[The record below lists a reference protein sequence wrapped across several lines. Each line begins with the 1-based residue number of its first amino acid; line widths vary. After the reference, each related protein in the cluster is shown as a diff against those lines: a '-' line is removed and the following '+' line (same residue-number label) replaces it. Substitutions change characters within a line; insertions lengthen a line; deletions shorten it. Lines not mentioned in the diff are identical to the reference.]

1 MTIFLASVGGVIA
14 LQIKVVTLP
23 ELIYWPIDV
32 TVDGK
37 SISVND

>member
-1 MTIFLASVGGVIA
+1 VIFEASVGGVIA
-14 LQIKVVTLP
+14 LQIKVVTLFEEA
-23 ELIYWPIDV
+23 ELPIDV